1 MKVLIIDN
9 YDSFTFNL
17 VHLLECFTDDH
28 EVWRNDEIDFERVS
42 EFDKILLSPGPGLP
56 SESIGMISLIHKFA
70 ESKPILGVCL
80 GCQALGLHF
89 GADLYNLESVQHGVQ
104 TPIKL
109 VDQSYLYRGLG
120 QSIEVGRYHSWALKL
135 KESSNLIPTA
145 FDENGVLMSFRH
157 KNLPIF
163 GIQYHPESI
172 MTPEGKSVIENWIN
186 S

>member
-17 VHLLECFTDDH
+17 VHLLECFTDDY
-28 EVWRNDEIDFERVS
+28 EVWRNDEINFDRVS
-42 EFDKILLSPGPGLP
+42 EFDKIILSPGPGLP
-56 SESIGMISLIHKFA
+56 SESFGMIALINKFA

-104 TPIKL
+104 TPVHIT
-109 VDQSYLYRGLG
+109 DQSSLYKGLG
-120 QSIEVGRYHSWALKL
+120 QSIEVGRYHSWALNL
-135 KESSNLIPTA
+135 RESTNLIRTA
-145 FDENGVLMSFRH
+145 EDETGVLMSFRH
-157 KNLPIF
+157 KNLPVF
-163 GIQYHPESI
+163 GIQFHPESI
-172 MTPEGKSVIENWIN
+172 MTPEGKEIIKNWIN